1 MCRPEQEAERKKEM
15 IEQLIDLA
23 IKQLE
28 FSYVPYSHFKVGA
41 ALLAKGGEIYTGC
54 NIENAAYTPTNCAER
69 TAFFKAVSEGVREF
83 EAICVVGGKDGVLTD
98 YASPCGVCRQVMME
112 FCDPDT
118 FQIIMAVN
126 KEKYK
131 NYTLKEMLP
140 MGFGPNNLA

>member
-1 MCRPEQEAERKKEM
+1 MKKEM

-41 ALLAKGGEIYTGC
+41 ALLAKGGETYTGC

>member
-1 MCRPEQEAERKKEM
+1 MCRPEQEAEMKKEM